1 MRERMIIPMATEETN
16 NQEVTQNDEVVEDTQ
31 TQQDDVTTE
40 NQQEGEK
47 VENADAE
54 PTDQQ
59 KIENLNKE
67 LQEEKDKY
75 LRLFAE
81 FQNFRNRTIKEKT
94 ETYNN
99 ATAKCVE
106 EILPIVDDFE
116 RALAQECTDDKYKE
130 GMQNILKRFKN
141 ILDKLGVKEI
151 DALGKPFDPN
161 IHHAIQQVP
170 SDEYES
176 DTVCNVFQKGYMLNE
191 KLIRPAMVQVVE

>member
-1 MRERMIIPMATEETN
+1 MRERMIIPMATEENN
-16 NQEVTQNDEVVEDTQ
+16 NQEVTQNEEVKEETQ

-40 NQQEGEK
+40 TQQEGEK
-47 VENADAE
+47 VENADTE

>member
-1 MRERMIIPMATEETN
+1 MIIPMATEENN
-16 NQEVTQNDEVVEDTQ
+16 NQEVTQNEEVKEETQ

-40 NQQEGEK
+40 TQQEGEK
-47 VENADAE
+47 VENADTE

>member
-1 MRERMIIPMATEETN
+1 MRERMIIPMATEENN
-16 NQEVTQNDEVVEDTQ
+16 NQEVTQNEEVKEETQ

-40 NQQEGEK
+40 TQQEGEK
-47 VENADAE
+47 VENADTK